1 MTLYNSNMDVISFL
15 REREKF
21 NVPALTSL
29 YKRQRLPTGSIQMF
43 QSNMG
48 YYFLAIWNGKEYV
61 ESNNTNNTNI
71 KGA

>member
-1 MTLYNSNMDVISFL
+1 MDVISFL
-15 REREKF
+15 REREIF
-21 NVPALTSL
+21 NVNTLCSL

-61 ESNNTNNTNI
+61 ESNNTKSNVNVIIT
-71 KGA
+71 GD